1 MSCELKTLITVFIL
15 STTVLHLNY
24 RTFSATS
31 DREGYSEEYNF
42 NSFNN
47 LADESGA
54 LELHQ
59 TNPHLKRSRRASSER
74 DVSADSSYRNANETI
89 SPQSSK
95 YMYESRSN
103 DSASM
108 HLNNEKTPLRSFHK
122 KTFEIEAGFQG
133 DAPGVFS
140 FFLV

>member
-15 STTVLHLNY
+15 LTIALHLNY

-31 DREGYSEEYNF
+31 EREGYSEEHSLNI
-42 NSFNN
+42 FNN
-47 LADESGA
+47 FADESGA
-54 LELHQ
+54 LELNL
-59 TNPHLKRSRRASSER
+59 TNPHLKRSRRASSKL

-89 SPQSSK
+89 PLQSSK

-108 HLNNEKTPLRSFHK
+108 HLDNETTPLKSFHK
-122 KTFEIEAGFQG
+122 KAFEIEAGFQG
-133 DAPGVFS
+133 DAPGVF
-140 FFLV
+140 